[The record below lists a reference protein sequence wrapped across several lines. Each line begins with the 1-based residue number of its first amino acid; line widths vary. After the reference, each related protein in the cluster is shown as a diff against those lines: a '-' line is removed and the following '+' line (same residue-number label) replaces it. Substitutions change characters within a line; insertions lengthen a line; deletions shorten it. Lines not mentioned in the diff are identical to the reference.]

1 MSLLQVK
8 NLSKTYQ
15 YDDYAVLVDI
25 SFAVDAGE
33 AVTLLMG
40 QNGGKTTLA
49 KILTGLE
56 EKSTGEIIYRG
67 APIEE
72 TSLKDRNVAF
82 ISVPSLYIK
91 GKVKDNVAYGLRVRG
106 VDKKTAL
113 KQSHDALTCY
123 GLESLADK
131 KVKTLTTCQRAK
143 LDFARAFSR
152 KVSLLI
158 LDCCFGKCEETDDFL
173 YNEITKKLSEKVAVL
188 ILTDDKKHAIGKT
201 YDFLPVFEKEN

>member
-25 SFAVDAGE
+25 YFAVDAGE

-113 KQSHDALTCY
+113 KQSHEDPH
-123 GLESLADK
+123 
-131 KVKTLTTCQRAK
+131 VTT
-143 LDFARAFSR
+143 
-152 KVSLLI
+152 I
-158 LDCCFGKCEETDDFL
+158 
-173 YNEITKKLSEKVAVL
+173 
-188 ILTDDKKHAIGKT
+188 
-201 YDFLPVFEKEN
+201 